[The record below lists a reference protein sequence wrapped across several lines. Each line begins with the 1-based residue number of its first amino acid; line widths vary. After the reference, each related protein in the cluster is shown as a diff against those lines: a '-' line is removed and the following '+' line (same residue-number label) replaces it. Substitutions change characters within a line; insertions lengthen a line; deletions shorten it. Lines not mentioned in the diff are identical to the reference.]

1 MKQGFWFCVKVG
13 TAFLIVCTILG
24 FLFTEQIIGLFRD
37 DLEVIH
43 SGSEALRYQLYTYPI
58 GAFILLSNMMMQ
70 TINHPLKANLMAS
83 ARRGLFFIPLI
94 LLLPLWFGLQG
105 VEMCQAVSDVCTFL
119 LAVPLVWSVFR
130 KM

>member
-1 MKQGFWFCVKVG
+1 
-13 TAFLIVCTILG
+13 
-24 FLFTEQIIGLFRD
+24 
-37 DLEVIH
+37 
-43 SGSEALRYQLYTYPI
+43 
-58 GAFILLSNMMMQ
+58 MMMQ

-94 LLLPLWFGLQG
+94 IVLPLWYGLQG
-105 VEMCQAVSDVCTFL
+105 VEMCQAVSDVFTFL